1 MKRYS
6 NLMLILLLVLT
17 ATQVFA
23 QSAARRKQIELFA
36 GAAFPLAPDVF
47 KDYYKIG
54 GSLHGQYVIFPSPT
68 LGISFGAAF
77 EGFTFDGDKYLEDLG
92 LTGSGYTVEGS
103 ASIVELGVGVRP
115 YLTKP
120 EANTQFFLFGMGTY
134 NAISDEATVSG
145 PGFGTN
151 SAKNDFNKVGVAA
164 GAGFELPAGEKLNVI
179 IQGLTR
185 FIFTE
190 NETTSFVGV
199 TAGVVF

>member
-1 MKRYS
+1 MRRYRRVMLALL
-6 NLMLILLLVLT
+6 LMLM
-17 ATQVFA
+17 ANQVFA
-23 QSAARRKQIELFA
+23 QSARRKQIELFA
-36 GAAFPLAPDVF
+36 GAAFPLAPDAF

-54 GSLHGQYVIFPSPT
+54 GSLHGQYVFFPSPT

-77 EGFTFDGDKYLEDLG
+77 EGFTFDGDKYLADIG
-92 LTGSGYTVEGS
+92 ATGSGFTVEGN

-134 NAISDEATVSG
+134 NALTEEATVSG
-145 PGFGTN
+145 PGGTEK
-151 SAKNDFNKVGVAA
+151 AKLDDSKFGVAV
-164 GAGFELPAGEKLNVI
+164 GGGFELPAGEKLNII
-179 IQGLTR
+179 IQGVTR

-190 NETTSFVGV
+190 DATTSFVGV